1 VTKRNGQQEAA
12 LTHPRPVDLLRTP
25 SGRFPELAP
34 RRSPKTVVLV
44 SQQPQFTAL
53 ASGLLADAGDYDVIA
68 VESLAH
74 AYSRIKRLTPDL
86 VIILFRIED
95 VAACQLLTM
104 LTMDETLAQVPVMTC
119 AMRPDADAVEEM
131 LTEEDFESPAQVFP
145 TPLN

>member
-1 VTKRNGQQEAA
+1 M
-12 LTHPRPVDLLRTP
+12 HPRPVDLLRMP
-25 SGRFPELAP
+25 SGRFPEPAP

-44 SQQPQFTAL
+44 SQQPQFTEL

-86 VIILFRIED
+86 VMVFFSIED
-95 VAACQLLTM
+95 AAPCQLLTM
-104 LTMDETLAQVPVMTC
+104 LTMDEALVHVPVMTC
-119 AMRPDADAVEEM
+119 VTPPEADAVEEM
-131 LTEEDFESPAQVFP
+131 LTEEDFESPAQTFR

>member
-1 VTKRNGQQEAA
+1 MKRNERQEVA
-12 LTHPRPVDLLRTP
+12 LTHPRPVDPLRMP
-25 SGRFPELAP
+25 SGRCPDLAP
-34 RRSPKTVVLV
+34 HRSPRTVVLV
-44 SQQPQFTAL
+44 SEQPQFTEL
-53 ASGLLADAGDYDVIA
+53 ASGLLVDARDYDVIA

-104 LTMDETLAQVPVMTC
+104 LTMDETLAHVPVMTC

>member
-1 VTKRNGQQEAA
+1 MKRNERQEVA
-12 LTHPRPVDLLRTP
+12 LTHPRPVDLLRMP
-25 SGRFPELAP
+25 SGRCPELAP
-34 RRSPKTVVLV
+34 HRSPMTVVLV
-44 SQQPQFTAL
+44 SDQPFTAL

-86 VIILFRIED
+86 VVAFFSIED

-104 LTMDETLAQVPVMTC
+104 LTMDETLAHIPVMTC

-131 LTEEDFESPAQVFP
+131 FTEEDFESPAQVFP

>member
-1 VTKRNGQQEAA
+1 MKRNERQEVA
-12 LTHPRPVDLLRTP
+12 LTHPRPVDLLRMP
-25 SGRFPELAP
+25 SGRCPELAP
-34 RRSPKTVVLV
+34 HRSPMTVVLV
-44 SQQPQFTAL
+44 SDQPFTAL

-86 VIILFRIED
+86 VVAFFSIED

-104 LTMDETLAQVPVMTC
+104 LTMDETLAHVPVMTC